1 MGEKGEAG
9 YWGGR
14 IRRKVRI
21 WGGRRGGK
29 DYAGLRGKRVEEG
42 ENYLY

>member
-21 WGGRRGGK
+21 WGGGDKAKNMRG
-29 DYAGLRGKRVEEG
+29 
-42 ENYLY
+42 